1 MEVCI
6 LILAIIVGI
15 LIGVMLFIL
24 HEFNGINK
32 DVNELYDGVRVLQKK
47 LDSLDEGA
55 NMVYDELNGVQLNIT
70 RINDHIDSLE
80 NHTHSYEFNDGI
92 LYIKEPIIK

>member
-6 LILAIIVGI
+6 LILAVIVGA
-15 LIGVMLFIL
+15 LIGVMIFIL
-24 HEFNGINK
+24 HEFNGISK
-32 DVNELYDGVRVLQKK
+32 DVNALYDSVSNLTKK
-47 LDSLDEGA
+47 LDSLDKGA
-55 NMVYDELNGVQLNIT
+55 SLMYDELNGVQLNIT

-80 NHTHSYEFNDGI
+80 KHTHSYEFNNGV

>member
-15 LIGVMLFIL
+15 LIGVMIFIL
-24 HEFNGINK
+24 HEFNGISK
-32 DVNELYDGVRVLQKK
+32 DVNALYDSVSNLTKK
-47 LDSLDEGA
+47 HDSLSVGA
-55 NMVYDELNGVQLNIT
+55 NMTYDELNKVHLDIA
-70 RINDHIDSLE
+70 RLNDHIDSLE

-92 LYIKEPIIK
+92 LYIKEPIIN